1 LDVLTHER
9 IVNAYHRLLESFG
22 APGEKDGPDGDL
34 PLGRPTE
41 AELMNRAIE
50 DANRNPLVGTTEL
63 RAALE
68 LAGLDQRLAET
79 REMNIVTL
87 LRARHVS
94 WREIAHHRGLQSS
107 QAAKQRYDRLARQ
120 PEVVVYAFR
129 AAEKAGAPWHGDP
142 DALPD
147 GQYETGT
154 IDFNPPSPRP
164 FSGLTLEVRYG
175 AVAAEIM
182 PPYLRAYA
190 RVNGR
195 QVAVTSAVQQEL
207 FGG

>member
-1 LDVLTHER
+1 MLTHER
-9 IVNAYHRLLESFG
+9 IVNAYRRLLESFG
-22 APGEKDGPDGDL
+22 GQGETAVPDGDAA
-34 PLGRPTE
+34 LGQPTE

-50 DANRNPLVGTTEL
+50 DASRNPSVGTTDL

-68 LAGLDQRLAET
+68 LAALDQRLAET

-87 LRARHVS
+87 LRAREVS
-94 WREIAHHRGLQSS
+94 WREIAHHRGLQSA

-129 AAEKAGAPWHGDP
+129 AAGKADGPWHGDP

-147 GQYETGT
+147 GGYETGT
-154 IDFNPPSPRP
+154 LDFNPPSPRP

-175 AVAAEIM
+175 TVAAEIM

-190 RVNGR
+190 KVNGR
-195 QVAVTSAVQQEL
+195 QVAVTSAVQLEL